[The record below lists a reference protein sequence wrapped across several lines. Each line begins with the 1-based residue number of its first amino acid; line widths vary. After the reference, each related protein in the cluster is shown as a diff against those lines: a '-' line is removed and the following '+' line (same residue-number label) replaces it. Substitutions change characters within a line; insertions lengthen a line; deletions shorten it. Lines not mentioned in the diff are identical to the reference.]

1 MRRIRPRHIVLG
13 GVVMLFGGFLTD
25 LSLGLPI
32 LRSSG
37 SWSTRV
43 LAIVVIGAFGLLAEA
58 GVEWVNRRDAV
69 SDRLHRRSWH
79 LLLLIT
85 VIVAYAIVLMAVAPW
100 IVR

>member
-13 GVVMLFGGFLTD
+13 GVVMLLAGFLTD

-43 LAIVVIGAFGLLAEA
+43 LALVVIGMFGLLAEA
-58 GVEWVNRRDAV
+58 GAEWINRRDAV
-69 SDRLHRRSWH
+69 SDPLHRRAWH
-79 LLLLIT
+79 LLLLLTLVAAIG
-85 VIVAYAIVLMAVAPW
+85 IVMMAVARW
-100 IVR
+100 IV